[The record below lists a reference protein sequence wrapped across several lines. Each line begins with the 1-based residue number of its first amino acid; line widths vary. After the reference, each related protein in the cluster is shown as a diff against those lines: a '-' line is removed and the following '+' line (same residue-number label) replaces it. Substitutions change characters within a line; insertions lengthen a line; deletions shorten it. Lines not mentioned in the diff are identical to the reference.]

1 MQRTRNNIFIERLFI
16 VRCTV
21 HAIRTKYTRIYY
33 MRTFYCSVRT
43 AENNIG
49 FWALRS
55 ARRDKSSEKMMKDI
69 GEWKRKD
76 GKKKFTTG

>member
-1 MQRTRNNIFIERLFI
+1 
-16 VRCTV
+16 
-21 HAIRTKYTRIYY
+21 